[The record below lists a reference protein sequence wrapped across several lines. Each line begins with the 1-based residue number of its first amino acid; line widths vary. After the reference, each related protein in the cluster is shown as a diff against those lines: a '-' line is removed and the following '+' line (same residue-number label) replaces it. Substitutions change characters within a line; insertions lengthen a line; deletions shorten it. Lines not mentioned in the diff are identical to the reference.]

1 MDEQFQPYEDQWRY
15 LQEIQ
20 RVSTAKVALLIQEK
34 LGKQELDTELQIVLS
49 NMIQLE
55 KSSVT
60 PKTLFLLKN
69 MASFSNPE
77 FYSRLKLE

>member
-1 MDEQFQPYEDQWRY
+1 
-15 LQEIQ
+15 
-20 RVSTAKVALLIQEK
+20 
-34 LGKQELDTELQIVLS
+34 LS

-60 PKTLFLLKN
+60 SKALFFLKN

>member
-1 MDEQFQPYEDQWRY
+1 
-15 LQEIQ
+15 
-20 RVSTAKVALLIQEK
+20 
-34 LGKQELDTELQIVLS
+34 
-49 NMIQLE
+49 MIQLE

-60 PKTLFLLKN
+60 SKALFFLKN